1 MSTDAAVSAQNPPDE
16 RLAAI
21 FANQRRWLLRMAAPA
36 RGVVAHAAGLT
47 ATCARYDGAIVLPVG
62 RPVSGA
68 ALDAAFDAIRRPAP
82 PGGVLVWS
90 ATGDEPLR
98 TALARRLLARGCD
111 EAFRPRWMERDL
123 AATAESDAGHPAPD
137 GFGVSPAESGDEL
150 AIAAAAEVGTP
161 YASPHEATALIN
173 HGRRPANRQRM
184 WLLLA
189 RDRSDGRVVGQ
200 VAVNLTT
207 GRRGIAGI
215 YSMGV
220 HPAVQRRGIGT
231 ALIRAAAD
239 LARQHGVASLGL
251 NATPDG
257 ERLYRTLGFSVV
269 TDGQTWHMPCR
280 QRVLLQPPTGTRWSS
295 QRPSPAG

>member
-1 MSTDAAVSAQNPPDE
+1 VSTDAAVSAQNPPDE
-16 RLAAI
+16 RLAAL

-36 RGVVAHAAGLT
+36 HGVVARTAGLT
-47 ATCARYDGAIVLPVG
+47 AICARYDGAIVLPVG

-150 AIAAAAEVGTP
+150 AIAAAAGPAPPTPRRTRRPRSSTTAASRPVGS
-161 YASPHEATALIN
+161 ACGSSSPATA
-173 HGRRPANRQRM
+173 AM
-184 WLLLA
+184 DASSA
-189 RDRSDGRVVGQ
+189 R
-200 VAVNLTT
+200 
-207 GRRGIAGI
+207 
-215 YSMGV
+215 
-220 HPAVQRRGIGT
+220 
-231 ALIRAAAD
+231 
-239 LARQHGVASLGL
+239 
-251 NATPDG
+251 
-257 ERLYRTLGFSVV
+257 
-269 TDGQTWHMPCR
+269 
-280 QRVLLQPPTGTRWSS
+280 
-295 QRPSPAG
+295 SP